1 MLMRSPVLREFRV
14 SLVLWA
20 WMLSM
25 WSVSPRVYAAGKPQ
39 VSIAEAVAEALD
51 NNPGLIA
58 ERAGITVAQTAMVTA
73 RLRPNPVVSY
83 SADHLDALG
92 TGYDDINN

>member
-1 MLMRSPVLREFRV
+1 MREFRV
-14 SLVLWA
+14 SLLLFVWILLVNA
-20 WMLSM
+20 
-25 WSVSPRVYAAGKPQ
+25 SPRASAAGKPQ

-73 RLRPNPVVSY
+73 RLRKSGFRGWLLGHVVP
-83 SADHLDALG
+83 LLW
-92 TGYDDINN
+92 